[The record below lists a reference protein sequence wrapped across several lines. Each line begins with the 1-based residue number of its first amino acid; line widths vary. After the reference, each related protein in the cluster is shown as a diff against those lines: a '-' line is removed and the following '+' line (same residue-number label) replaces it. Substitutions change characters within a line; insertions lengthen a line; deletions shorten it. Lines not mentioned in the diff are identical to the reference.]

1 MDWLGA
7 RIDGPLVVIRAI
19 HFFATAVLAGSL
31 IFGAVVAKPVLRST
45 DAAMTVVRSQILRTA
60 WTGLAIAA
68 ASGAIWL
75 QLQAASMSDLPLGE
89 AMRPD
94 VLLTVLNQ
102 TQFGLVSEIRLVL
115 AVILA
120 GCLAYD
126 GLVLSRWLGL
136 ASALGLAATIAWT
149 GHGGSTAGEAGVLH
163 LTADMLHL
171 TAAAAWIGGL
181 VSLVWLLAE
190 TRRDPGCA
198 SLARNATRRFSTLGM
213 VSVGTLFLTGFVNSW
228 FLVGSFNA
236 LLVTEYGKL
245 LMLKIGLFV
254 IMVAFAAINRLW
266 LTPQLVFSQGS
277 GPQPNSLRQLAR
289 NSMIEIGLGL
299 AIYGIVGALGTL
311 HPASHFL

>member
-45 DAAMTVVRSQILRTA
+45 DVAMTVVRSQILRTA

-68 ASGAIWL
+68 ASGAIWF
-75 QLQAASMSDLPLGE
+75 QLQAASMSGLPLGE
-89 AMRPD
+89 AMTPD

-136 ASALGLAATIAWT
+136 ASVLGLTATIAWT

-163 LTADMLHL
+163 LTADVLHL

-181 VSLVWLLAE
+181 VSLAWLLVE
-190 TRRDPGCA
+190 TRRDPGRA
-198 SLARNATRRFSTLGM
+198 SLARNATRRFSTLGI

-236 LLVTEYGKL
+236 LLAIEYGRL
-245 LMLKIGLFV
+245 LTLKIGLFV

-266 LTPQLVFSQGS
+266 LTPQLVFSPES
-277 GPQPNSLRQLAR
+277 GPQPNSLRQLTR

-299 AIYGIVGALGTL
+299 AIYGIVGVLGTL

>member
-31 IFGAVVAKPVLRST
+31 IFGAVVVKPVLRST

-68 ASGAIWL
+68 ASGAIWF
-75 QLQAASMSDLPLGE
+75 QLQAASMSGLPLGE
-89 AMRPD
+89 AMTPD

-163 LTADMLHL
+163 LTADVLHL

-181 VSLVWLLAE
+181 VPLAWLLVE
-190 TRRDPGCA
+190 TRRDPGRA
-198 SLARNATRRFSTLGM
+198 SLARNATRRFSTLGI

-236 LLVTEYGKL
+236 LLATEYGRL
-245 LMLKIGLFV
+245 LTLKIGLFV

-266 LTPQLVFSQGS
+266 LTPQLVFSPES

>member
-68 ASGAIWL
+68 ASGAIWF
-75 QLQAASMSDLPLGE
+75 QLQAASMSGLPLGE
-89 AMRPD
+89 AMTPD

-163 LTADMLHL
+163 LTADVLHL

-181 VSLVWLLAE
+181 VPLAWLLVE
-190 TRRDPGCA
+190 TRRDPGRA
-198 SLARNATRRFSTLGM
+198 SLARNATRRFSTLGI

-236 LLVTEYGKL
+236 LLATEYGRL
-245 LMLKIGLFV
+245 LTLKIGLFV

-266 LTPQLVFSQGS
+266 LTPQLVFSPES